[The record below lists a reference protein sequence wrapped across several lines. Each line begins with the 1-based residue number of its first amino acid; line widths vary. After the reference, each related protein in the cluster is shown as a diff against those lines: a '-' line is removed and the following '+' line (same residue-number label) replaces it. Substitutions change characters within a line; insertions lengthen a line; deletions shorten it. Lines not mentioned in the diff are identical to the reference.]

1 MKMVFPRGYMNY
13 PITPKW
19 TDFLHQEETTLAV
32 DSITS
37 QRNDPALCAAA
48 EMPTSSKGL
57 LADPGCCNFAQKPD
71 AA

>member
-19 TDFLHQEETTLAV
+19 TDFFHQEETTLVV

-37 QRNDPALCAAA
+37 QRNDMALCVAA